1 MKVEKLLKSLLLFV
15 CSMTMA
21 LNFTACSDD
30 DDLITLVT
38 YTVKGNISASSSDAL
53 ESMFAIADYTEA
65 IKKELGNYCFNTE
78 KDNEVISVCDVVY
91 QNHRTNHPTW
101 KGVVEIEKSKV
112 GTSGDVVSSTIIKTY
127 NSITI
132 FNNVYVSKMIEY
144 IKANFSSNISLAGVA
159 EVCSVSREHLS
170 RTFKQETGYCFS
182 EYLTLVR
189 LKHAEYLLK
198 NDNLSIIETANRCGF
213 GDSNYFSFVFKKN
226 YGVSPSKFKET
237 L

>member
-21 LNFTACSDD
+21 LNFTACSED

-127 NSITI
+127 K
-132 FNNVYVSKMIEY
+132 YE
-144 IKANFSSNISLAGVA
+144 
-159 EVCSVSREHLS
+159 
-170 RTFKQETGYCFS
+170 
-182 EYLTLVR
+182 
-189 LKHAEYLLK
+189 
-198 NDNLSIIETANRCGF
+198 
-213 GDSNYFSFVFKKN
+213 
-226 YGVSPSKFKET
+226 
-237 L
+237 